1 MRKATIAITILFLT
15 ASLSLPALAQPGNR
29 PGRGAETLGQPRPA
43 DRGSVGQRLQQQIA
57 ALKGDHQ
64 RLVTTLRAIHE
75 TAVKENA
82 PETAGKVEGLIRQ
95 REETYQNALR
105 RLEQQQQRLQRA
117 GMRTARGPGGDPG
130 RGRRAPD
137 FTLQS
142 FDGKTVKLSD
152 YDDKI
157 VVLEWFNFECPFSK
171 YHYETVQTMANLA
184 EKYKDEGVVWFA
196 VNSTNHTTPAANQ
209 QFSSKQKLPFPIL
222 DDRSGEVGRKY
233 GAKTTPHMFVID
245 TDGTI
250 VYDGAIDNA
259 PLGRQQGGG
268 ARVNYVDKAL
278 SELTAGGNVGTPSNQ
293 PYGCS
298 VKYAR
303 K

>member
-1 MRKATIAITILFLT
+1 MRKATIGITILLLT
-15 ASLSLPALAQPGNR
+15 ASLSLPALAQRPNR
-29 PGRGAETLGQPRPA
+29 PGRGGETLNQPRPA

-57 ALKGDHQ
+57 ALKGDHE
-64 RLVTTLRAIHE
+64 RLVTALRAIHE
-75 TAVKENA
+75 TAVQENA
-82 PETAGKVEGLIRQ
+82 PKTAGKVEGLIRQ
-95 REETYQNALR
+95 REQTYQNTLR

-117 GMRTARGPGGDPG
+117 GTRGAREGQPR
-130 RGRRAPD
+130 RGKRAPD
-137 FTLQS
+137 FALQS
-142 FDGKTVKLSD
+142 FDGKTIRLSD
-152 YDDKI
+152 YRGKI

-184 EKYKDEGVVWFA
+184 EKYKDQGVVWLA
-196 VNSTNHTTPAANQ
+196 VNSTNHTTPAANR

-233 GAKTTPHMFVID
+233 EARTTPHMFVID

-259 PLGRQQGGG
+259 PLGRQQGGD
-268 ARVNYVDKAL
+268 AKVNYVDLAL
-278 SELTAGGNVGTPSNQ
+278 ADLTSGREVGTPNNQ